1 MDIDF
6 VSFARHHSNRCR
18 LADLWP
24 IGSFSLYLSLCESN
38 QIVISLNHGVAVGSF
53 QGTKSLPREANVNFQ
68 IAFRVT
74 ANLHNPLGKL
84 NLYLSL
90 TRTRP
95 LVVDSNFH

>member
-1 MDIDF
+1 MDIEF

-18 LADLWP
+18 LADIWP
-24 IGSFSLYLSLCESN
+24 IGSFSLYLSLCASN

-53 QGTKSLPREANVNFQ
+53 QGTKANVNFQ